1 MAIVLNTQGSC
12 ASDTRGTGLGDCV
25 KQYGDLLGIDAY
37 NKGWS
42 LNTATDTLPTE
53 AEYKALIQEGV
64 LYPLNNLYNFEQQTP
79 DNEFATGST
88 GKKSEIRAGKPE
100 YTITWDE
107 GGCFHKGLFSLR
119 GKNRWDMAFKF
130 ETGVL
135 FASNVAETS
144 LKAFDN
150 GMFSVATMKF
160 QQGTD
165 PEMSMAT
172 FQFNSAVELNSRSVF
187 YTWDDLG
194 YDMNSVSGVVNANVE
209 FNTTPIAGTSLE
221 VAVLD
226 DCNRS
231 VEILGLTDANN
242 WVVGGVQA
250 SATVVDS
257 VVYNAGGYY
266 VLTLDVALIST
277 DTIEISLGDV
287 ALGYTSAE
295 STSGDLYKGN
305 TSTETIA

>member
-1 MAIVLNTQGSC
+1 MITLNTQGSC
-12 ASDTRGTGLGDCV
+12 TTDQRGTGLGDCV

-42 LNTATDTLPTE
+42 LNTTTDTIPTE
-53 AEYKALIQEGV
+53 AEYKALIQKGV
-64 LYPLNNLYNFEQQTP
+64 IYPLNNLFNFEQQTP

-119 GKNRWDMAFKF
+119 GKNRWDIAFKF

-135 FASNVAETS
+135 FATNVSES
-144 LKAFDN
+144 VLKSFDT
-150 GMFSVATMKF
+150 GMFSVSTLKF

-194 YDMNSVSGVVNANVE
+194 YDMNSVDGVINANVS
-209 FNTTPIAGTSLE
+209 FNSTPVAGTSLE
-221 VAVLD
+221 VKVLD

-231 VEILGLTDANN
+231 VDILGLTDANN
-242 WVVGGVQA
+242 WVVEGVQA
-250 SATVVDS
+250 STTIVSAVS
-257 VVYNAGGYY
+257 YNAGGYY
-266 VLTLDVALIST
+266 DITLDVALVST
-277 DTIEISLGDV
+277 DTIKLSLGDV

-295 STSGDLYKGN
+295 STSGDLYKGA
-305 TSTETIA
+305 TSTETIV